1 MIKVSVMYP
10 HAPGARFDHDYY
22 RDTHMPLLKARMGEY
37 CRYYTIDRGLA
48 GGTPGSA
55 PAFVA
60 MCHVYCDSVEA
71 FQAGFGPHAA
81 EIMADVLNYTDL
93 QPTLQISEVVRGHD
107 ATDA

>member
-22 RDTHMPLLKARMGEY
+22 RDTHMPLLKARMGDH

-48 GGTPGSA
+48 GGAPGSA

-60 MCHVYCDSVEA
+60 MCHVYCDSVDA
-71 FQAGFGPHAA
+71 FQAGFAPHAA

-107 ATDA
+107 AIDA